1 MTLYRDGRPGIW
13 GAAALAL
20 LVAGPAAA
28 QQVDCANP
36 MVQVEMNYC
45 AEQAWMRADAE
56 LNDAWSMA
64 RDYAKGLDGDLPA
77 AERGIFQALLDG
89 QRAWIVYR
97 DKTCEAE
104 GGPMRG
110 GAAEPRRIFGC
121 RERRTGGRGGGVYQ
135 VAAGV
140 CGGARP
146 CRHGKA

>member
-1 MTLYRDGRPGIW
+1 MRLRG
-13 GAAALAL
+13 AALAL

-28 QQVDCANP
+28 QQVDCTNP

-110 GAAEPRRIFGC
+110 GSAEPLLIYGC
-121 RERRTGGRGGGVYQ
+121 RERLTWERVEGLNGFAEGF
-135 VAAGV
+135 
-140 CGGARP
+140 
-146 CRHGKA
+146 